1 MQNKTYDTNTI
12 MEKQFICEVIRTAKR
27 IANQNL
33 SFSALIAS
41 VYLKTSYDRK
51 QKHKNIDA

>member
-1 MQNKTYDTNTI
+1 MQIPSWKNNS
-12 MEKQFICEVIRTAKR
+12 FCEVIRNAKR